1 MTNSEK
7 YLKDEVSAR
16 EFREKLAQS
25 IFGELG
31 LYEGT
36 EGAIDKVIG
45 DFLDMIE
52 KPTLTEDER
61 VILRNIDKKY
71 TRIGRSSKEDKLI
84 YLYVN
89 IEDGWKPHV
98 MEEFGHLFQ
107 FIKERRRILYWGTV
121 ERRIKM
127 NIIELLKKI
136 YNGEIKD
143 DTIFYGGDL
152 FYKLIVVDKK
162 LYIVNTRTL
171 DLEPVESDLIVSFV
185 VNNYKI
191 YEYKMVLD

>member
-1 MTNSEK
+1 M
-7 YLKDEVSAR
+7 D
-16 EFREKLAQS
+16 
-25 IFGELG
+25 
-31 LYEGT
+31 
-36 EGAIDKVIG
+36 
-45 DFLDMIE
+45 
-52 KPTLTEDER
+52 
-61 VILRNIDKKY
+61 
-71 TRIGRSSKEDKLI
+71 
-84 YLYVN
+84 
-89 IEDGWKPHV
+89 
-98 MEEFGHLFQ
+98 
-107 FIKERRRILYWGTV
+107 
-121 ERRIKM
+121 
-127 NIIELLKKI
+127 IIELLKKI